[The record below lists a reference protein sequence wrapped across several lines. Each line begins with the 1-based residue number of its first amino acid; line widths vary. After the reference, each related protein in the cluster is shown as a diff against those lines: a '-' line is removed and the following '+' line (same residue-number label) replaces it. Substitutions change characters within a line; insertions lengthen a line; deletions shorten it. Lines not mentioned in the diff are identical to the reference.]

1 MWLTTVFFQIWCL
14 CWAFLLMRWGT
25 FFCLTLTQLMLRS
38 DWRRSCQRGTERMRC
53 SSHGMGTRVPCLPGK
68 DSLANPR
75 MAPVSSS
82 SCEWHNYLM
91 IDVHARAFRTPACH
105 VFIAVMFRFGC
116 PVLWIEM
123 LLSCQYG
130 TRLSKWYW
138 IRKNVMNWYL
148 RRNFSS
154 KNLQGQIPAAIG
166 NLTDLTEMYVS
177 LSDFRNKFMLW

>member
-53 SSHGMGTRVPCLPGK
+53 SSHGMGTRVPFQPGK
-68 DSLANPR
+68 DFLANPR

-91 IDVHARAFRTPACH
+91 INVHARAFRTPAFL
-105 VFIAVMFRFGC
+105 VFIAFMFRFGWSC
-116 PVLWIEM
+116 TVNWDIFILSIWYSHQQVVLNQKECDELVLVQELFFEEFARPDSSNDWE
-123 LLSCQYG
+123 LN
-130 TRLSKWYW
+130 RPNW
-138 IRKNVMNWYL
+138 NVCFTVW
-148 RRNFSS
+148 F
-154 KNLQGQIPAAIG
+154 P
-166 NLTDLTEMYVS
+166 
-177 LSDFRNKFMLW
+177 